1 MRMERERM
9 RVEGLKGWS
18 DVALAAV
25 SLSQCQGI
33 DTVISP

>member
-1 MRMERERM
+1 MRG
-9 RVEGLKGWS
+9 EGLKGWS